1 MSLTSSNSPRA
12 FISVYDKSGLAPM
25 AKALIESYGYELIST
40 GGTRKYLEEQGIP
53 SIESSEIT
61 GFEELIGGRVK
72 SLHPEI
78 FAGILAKR
86 DDATHQVPFYI
97 DTVIVN
103 LYPFEAVLA
112 DKAMARD
119 EAKMVEYIDIGGSS
133 LIRAAAKNYASVNVL
148 CDVTQY
154 DGFLQEL
161 KLGDGKTS
169 VPFRKKLALDAF
181 KHSAHYDSQI
191 YQYFLAE
198 AGGSIEP
205 STLNTA
211 SLAENASLNLD
222 DRVTLNLSKI
232 RDMRY
237 GENPHQKAALYR
249 LEQPGQHSALSRDNE
264 GFDLLNGKP
273 LSFNNIV
280 DMESAWAI
288 ATEFTSGPACAIIK
302 HNNPCGVALGNTIDD
317 AYHTAFFADSLSA
330 FGGVVAFN
338 GPVNMAAANQMKD
351 VFLEVI
357 VAPDYEPEALE
368 VLRTKK
374 NLRVIQRPLP
384 IPDETTPSF
393 HFKQASDELFLV
405 QVNDSEKTTAIDQLV
420 CEGALDVVTE
430 NRPNP
435 SQMEDMVFAWK
446 ICKHVKS
453 NAIVLAKDKRTVGI
467 GVGQTSRIGALEI
480 ALRQACDDAKGSV
493 MASDGFL
500 PAVDNVQAVVQARVA
515 GIIQPGGSI
524 KDKDV
529 IAMANEH
536 QLPMVTTGV
545 REFRH

>member
-1 MSLTSSNSPRA
+1 MSLSSSNSPRA
-12 FISVYDKSGLAPM
+12 FISVYDKSGLAPL
-25 AKALIESYGYELIST
+25 AKALVDVYGYELIST
-40 GGTRKYLEEQGIP
+40 GGTRKFLEEQGIP

-61 GFEELIGGRVK
+61 GFGELIGGRVK

-86 DDATHQVPFYI
+86 DDASHTVPFYI
-97 DTVIVN
+97 ETVIVN
-103 LYPFEAVLA
+103 LYPFEAALA
-112 DKAMARD
+112 DTTLAND

-148 CDVTQY
+148 CDATQY
-154 DGFLQEL
+154 DSFLQEL

-169 VPFRKKLALDAF
+169 VPFRKKLASDAF
-181 KHSAHYDSQI
+181 THSADYDGHIQR
-191 YQYFLAE
+191 YFLGQSANPNC
-198 AGGSIEP
+198 S
-205 STLNTA
+205 TA
-211 SLAENASLNLD
+211 SAETSMGTSEATLD
-222 DRVTLNLSKI
+222 THMTLNLNKI

-249 LEQPGQHSALSRDNE
+249 LTQPGQPAETGE
-264 GFDLLNGKP
+264 GFELLNGKP

-288 ATEFTSGPACAIIK
+288 ATEFTSEPACAVIK
-302 HNNPCGVALGNTIDD
+302 HNNPCGVALGHTIDD

-338 GPVNMAAANQMKD
+338 GMVNVAAAEQMKD

-357 VAPDYEPEALE
+357 VAPGYEPAALE
-368 VLRTKK
+368 LLQTKK

-384 IPDETTPSF
+384 VQDDEQAKTPNF
-393 HFKQASDELFLV
+393 LFKQASDDLFLV
-405 QVNDSEKTTAIDQLV
+405 QADDPAQTTGIDQLLH
-420 CEGALDVVTE
+420 EGTLGVVTE
-430 NRPNP
+430 TRPDP

-446 ICKHVKS
+446 VCKHVKS
-453 NAIVLAKDKRTVGI
+453 NAIVLAKGKRTVGI

-480 ALRQACDDAKGSV
+480 ALRQACDEAKGAV

-500 PAVDNVQAVVQARVA
+500 PAVDNVEAVVQARVA
-515 GIIQPGGSI
+515 AIIQPGGSI

-529 IAMANEH
+529 IAVANQH

>member
-1 MSLTSSNSPRA
+1 M
-12 FISVYDKSGLAPM
+12 V
-25 AKALIESYGYELIST
+25 EVYGYELIST
-40 GGTRKYLEEQGIP
+40 PPTRRYLEEQGIP

-61 GFEELIGGRVK
+61 GFGELIGGRVK

-86 DDATHQVPFYI
+86 DDETHQVPFYI

-103 LYPFEAVLA
+103 LYPFESALA
-112 DKAMARD
+112 DQAISGD
-119 EAKMVEYIDIGGSS
+119 ETKMVEYIDIGGSS

-148 CDVTQY
+148 CDAGQY
-154 DGFLQEL
+154 ASFLQEL

-169 VPFRKKLALDAF
+169 APFRKKLASDAF
-181 KHSAHYDSQI
+181 SHSAKYDGHIQG
-191 YQYFLAE
+191 YFLAQLGTGDDKTVE
-198 AGGSIEP
+198 APNSEQKE
-205 STLNTA
+205 A
-211 SLAENASLNLD
+211 ALD
-222 DRVTLNLSKI
+222 DEVNLKLNKI

-249 LEQPGQHSALSRDNE
+249 LEQPGQVVDKSE
-264 GFDLLNGKP
+264 GFELLNGKP

-288 ATEFTSGPACAIIK
+288 ATEFNSGPACAVIK
-302 HNNPCGVALGNTIDD
+302 HNNPCGVALGNTIDE

-338 GPVNMAAANQMKD
+338 GPVNVAAAEQMKD
-351 VFLEVI
+351 VFLEVV
-357 VAPDYEPEALE
+357 VAPAFEPEALE
-368 VLRTKK
+368 LLRTKK
-374 NLRVIQRPLP
+374 NLRVIQRDLP
-384 IPDETTPSF
+384 EIERPASF
-393 HFKQASDELFLV
+393 NFKQASDELFLV
-405 QVNDSEKTTAIDQLV
+405 QVNDPEKTTAIDKLV
-420 CEGALDVVTE
+420 NDGALEVVTE
-430 NRPNP
+430 NRPNH

-446 ICKHVKS
+446 VCKHVKS

-480 ALRQACDDAKGSV
+480 ALRQACDEAKGAV

-500 PAVDNVQAVVQARVA
+500 PAIDNVQAVVQARVA

-529 IAMANEH
+529 IAVANEH